1 MKYGWHLFIGLA
13 LIIVAMIAIIHHGYV
28 VGVVGLEVGLVLWGY
43 GFIKQEGGAP
53 ITLSKSFGGLRYLS
67 NYTWRVLSI
76 NVGAKKN
83 FIQIAEIRDQ
93 SDIRFVNVETANNP
107 EIKVGGDLVFLS
119 SKKGKKKY
127 LAIIPITPTK

>member
-1 MKYGWHLFIGLA
+1 MGLW
-13 LIIVAMIAIIHHGYV
+13 LY
-28 VGVVGLEVGLVLWGY
+28 
-43 GFIKQEGGAP
+43 KTRGGAP

-107 EIKVGGDLVFLS
+107 EIKVGDLVFLS